1 MNAPHAKSAPPE
13 MGPPYAMGTLAARD
27 IIVSADGTRLLDG
40 VTCAAGRG
48 RVTGLIGPNGAGK
61 STLLRSFLRLQAVD
75 SGQIL
80 FGDRDI
86 TAVPPHRLGR
96 DFAYLAQGQ
105 TIHWPLSVEAVA
117 ALGRDAYHTPF
128 ARMDDDDRA
137 AVAHALSAT
146 GLEALKARPVTSLS
160 GGEKARA
167 LLARVLASEAGV
179 ILADEPVAA
188 LDPYHQLAI
197 MELLH
202 GLAHDGVANRGEDG
216 RENGE
221 ENRRENGGG
230 RSVVIVLH
238 DLGLARR
245 FCDDVI
251 LLHRGTVA
259 ASGPAQDIITPEHL
273 EPVYRVRLDFAAS
286 GAVQPVARLDG
297 TP

>member
-1 MNAPHAKSAPPE
+1 MNAPHA
-13 MGPPYAMGTLAARD
+13 MGALAARD
-27 IIVSADGTRLLDG
+27 IIVSVDGTRLLDG
-40 VTCAAGRG
+40 VTCAAARG

-86 TAVPPHRLGR
+86 TTVPPHRLGR

-128 ARMDDDDRA
+128 ARMDDEDQA

-202 GLAHDGVANRGEDG
+202 GLAHDGGDNDGGDNDGE
-216 RENGE
+216 N
-221 ENRRENGGG
+221 NGG

-297 TP
+297 TPDGQPDGAP